1 VFKEN
6 ENTKELRI
14 KKLFSNEDKDAE
26 LINEIKQFLEKS
38 VKDISTDFLKTNIS
52 AKEAYSIL
60 KTVKNKDFEVIGQ
73 TIDTRF
79 KCRYLITKNNTI
91 IPVIPSGIIIEIPI
105 LCFNE
110 NNNIN
115 DCFSK
120 IKFNNIDITNKNLEE
135 IYKISN
141 KFINVKPIGLFYDSI
156 DNDMANIIGIITSNN
171 DLVPVQQVKVSIKE
185 LEENKVLIQNRP
197 LYHDLDIKLS
207 TYDKNN
213 VGVIDERIKNINSIK

>member
-1 VFKEN
+1 MFKEN
-6 ENTKELRI
+6 ENTKEIRI
-14 KKLFSNEDKDAE
+14 KKLFSNEDKDGE

-38 VKDISTDFLKTNIS
+38 VNDISTDFLKMNVS

-141 KFINVKPIGLFYDSI
+141 KFINFMIQLIMKWQIL
-156 DNDMANIIGIITSNN
+156 
-171 DLVPVQQVKVSIKE
+171 LV
-185 LEENKVLIQNRP
+185 L
-197 LYHDLDIKLS
+197 
-207 TYDKNN
+207 
-213 VGVIDERIKNINSIK
+213 